1 MPGRGSARRRKA
13 VRVRWAR
20 GLRRGAPVVPAL
32 PLLVSQFEKGGTMGP
47 EFPKRDEIVIEKTLN
62 GETYEQIYMQMLKPV
77 PMEEYQQ
84 MSEEEK
90 ALAKPYPFDPHTYE
104 AAPGIICEQDVAVE
118 MRDGAKLYCDI
129 FRPASSGPDEQVPVI
144 LAWSNYGKR
153 PNEYRTGKD
162 IAYTP
167 GVPEGAISPMA
178 KFEAADPSYW
188 CNNGYAVINID
199 IRGVG
204 YSDGYQDQFGIQ
216 DGEDGYDFIEW
227 TAQQPWCNGK
237 VTMAGSS
244 ALAISQWHIAAQQ
257 PPHLVCIA
265 PWEGMSDMCRESLYE
280 GGIPALAFTRF
291 ATIGAAGKNGIDD
304 QAAMAERYPLM
315 NVYWRNKI
323 PDFSKITVPMYVC
336 AGWNHFHL
344 RGSVMGWR
352 LAGSKEKWL
361 RAHREF
367 EWPDFYTP
375 ENMDELKRF
384 FDRYCKDIHNGWELT
399 PRVRVDVQDA
409 YDELHETAR
418 PENEFPL
425 ARTEYRKLHLDAAT
439 MTAADDPVAGEA
451 SVAYDANE
459 GQAEFDYTFT
469 EDTEI
474 TGYMKLHAWVE
485 AQGHDDMDLFI
496 TIKKISADGVE
507 LPVCVFGDSSP
518 HPGAWGKMRVS
529 HRELDPEQST
539 DFQPIQAHERELKL
553 TPGEIVPID
562 VEINPT
568 SRFWHAGEKLRVQ
581 IAGRCI
587 REPYWI
593 EPLTWET
600 DNAGLH
606 VVHTGGTHDS
616 YLQIPMIGP
625 KHDRTKPFEIDVEK
639 HPTHPIF

>member
-129 FRPASSGPDEQVPVI
+129 FRPVSSGPDEQVPAI

-257 PPHLVCIA
+257 PPHLACIA
-265 PWEGMSDMCRESLYE
+265 PWEGMSDMYRESLYE

-323 PDFSKITVPMYVC
+323 PDFSKITVPMLSHAYVSLALC
-336 AGWNHFHL
+336 AVHQKPCDRL
-344 RGSVMGWR
+344 DPMR
-352 LAGSKEKWL
+352 LAQIANHT
-361 RAHREF
+361 RAAFFREYNSA
-367 EWPDFYTP
+367 PHLS
-375 ENMDELKRF
+375 DEQL
-384 FDRYCKDIHNGWELT
+384 
-399 PRVRVDVQDA
+399 
-409 YDELHETAR
+409 
-418 PENEFPL
+418 
-425 ARTEYRKLHLDAAT
+425 
-439 MTAADDPVAGEA
+439 
-451 SVAYDANE
+451 
-459 GQAEFDYTFT
+459 
-469 EDTEI
+469 
-474 TGYMKLHAWVE
+474 
-485 AQGHDDMDLFI
+485 
-496 TIKKISADGVE
+496 
-507 LPVCVFGDSSP
+507 FGD
-518 HPGAWGKMRVS
+518 
-529 HRELDPEQST
+529 
-539 DFQPIQAHERELKL
+539 
-553 TPGEIVPID
+553 
-562 VEINPT
+562 
-568 SRFWHAGEKLRVQ
+568 AGSIL
-581 IAGRCI
+581 
-587 REPYWI
+587 
-593 EPLTWET
+593 
-600 DNAGLH
+600 
-606 VVHTGGTHDS
+606 
-616 YLQIPMIGP
+616 
-625 KHDRTKPFEIDVEK
+625 
-639 HPTHPIF
+639 

>member
-129 FRPASSGPDEQVPVI
+129 FRPASSGPDEQVPAI

-257 PPHLVCIA
+257 PPHLACIA
-265 PWEGMSDMCRESLYE
+265 PWEGMSDMYRESLYE

-469 EDTEI
+469 EDAEI

-581 IAGRCI
+581 ARK
-587 REPYWI
+587 RY
-593 EPLTWET
+593 
-600 DNAGLH
+600 
-606 VVHTGGTHDS
+606 
-616 YLQIPMIGP
+616 
-625 KHDRTKPFEIDVEK
+625 
-639 HPTHPIF
+639 

>member
-1 MPGRGSARRRKA
+1 MQP
-13 VRVRWAR
+13 
-20 GLRRGAPVVPAL
+20 
-32 PLLVSQFEKGGTMGP
+32 M
-47 EFPKRDEIVIEKTLN
+47 FPKREQTMVKKTLD
-62 GETYEQIYMQMLKPV
+62 GQTYDQIYMQMLKPV
-77 PMEEYQQ
+77 PFEEWQQ
-84 MSEEEK
+84 MSGEEK
-90 ALAKPYPFDPHTYE
+90 AQAKPYPFNPRVYE

-129 FRPASSGPDEQVPVI
+129 FRPADSGENSRVPAI

-162 IAYTP
+162 VGYTP
-167 GVPEGAISPMA
+167 GVPEGAISEMA

-188 CNNGYAVINID
+188 CRNGYAVINVD

-204 YSDGYQDQFGIQ
+204 YSDGYQDQFGVQ

-227 TAQQPWCNGK
+227 TAQQSWCNGR

-257 PPHLVCIA
+257 PPHLACIA
-265 PWEGMSDMCRESLYE
+265 PWEGMSDMYRESLYE
-280 GGIPALAFTRF
+280 GGIPSLAFTRF
-291 ATIGAAGKNGIDD
+291 ATIGAAGLKGIDD

-323 PDFSKITVPMYVC
+323 PDFPKITVPAYVC

-344 RGSVMGWR
+344 RGSIMGYR
-352 LAGSKEKWL
+352 MISSKEKWL

-375 ENMDELKRF
+375 AHREELKLF
-384 FDRYCKDIHNGWELT
+384 FDRYCKDVHNGWELT
-399 PRVRVDVQDA
+399 PRVRIDVQDA
-409 YDELHETAR
+409 FDELRCDAR
-418 PENEFPL
+418 PEAEFPL
-425 ARTEYRKLHLDAAT
+425 ARTCYRKLYLDASS
-439 MTAADDPVAGEA
+439 MSAGLSPYGQAA
-451 SVAYDANE
+451 SVAYGAAS

-485 AQGHDDMDLFI
+485 ARGNDDMDLFV
-496 TIKKISADGVE
+496 TVKKVSAEGVE
-507 LPVCVFGDSSP
+507 LPVTVFGDSAP

-529 HRELDPEQST
+529 HRELDPALST
-539 DFQPIQAHERELKL
+539 DFQPVQAHERELKL
-553 TPGEIVPID
+553 SEGEIVCID

-581 IAGRCI
+581 VAGRYI
-587 REPYWI
+587 RDEHWI
-593 EPLTWET
+593 EPLMWET
-600 DNAGLH
+600 CNKGEH
-606 VVHTGGTHDS
+606 VPHTGAEHDA
-616 YLQIPMIGP
+616 YLQIPVVGP
-625 KHDRTKPFEIDVEK
+625 RHDRARAFEVDEGK
-639 HPTHPIF
+639 HPGHPIF